1 MVLYLIA
8 SLWLPVYKKSFY
20 KMVAV
25 IENDKLSCAHN
36 GILLASKTLVQMEG
50 TCDLKRTPVLSVFDV
65 PRGERFVDKLILLLL
80 RTTYFGIR
88 LSLRLVVGRRL
99 RDKFFVQHGLDFP
112 TFTYKLLKK
121 IGLDKAF
128 LLLINMP
135 KQGYKFFCRINR
147 DDFLFMTNHE
157 NEIMK
162 YFIPNEG
169 ENVVDVGAHIGLYS
183 LIAAKRVG
191 SSGKVIAIEPDPENF
206 KILKKNILLNQLT
219 NVEPLECAVYSA
231 KEKLKL
237 FLPEL
242 DQGRTIFNTV
252 MQDRA
257 GMSSNFLEVEANT
270 LDNILSEYSMHRVNY
285 LKIDVEGAELEVLKG
300 AVNTLSSNK
309 DITLIIEIH
318 GTEIYQAIVDY
329 LEARKLRIIYQ
340 KSNEK
345 GDWRHIIA
353 KK

>member
-1 MVLYLIA
+1 
-8 SLWLPVYKKSFY
+8 
-20 KMVAV
+20 V

-65 PRGERFVDKLILLLL
+65 PRGERFVDRLILFLL

-191 SSGKVIAIEPDPENF
+191 SSGKVIAIEPDPENC
-206 KILKKNILLNQLT
+206 KLLRGNVEINKLT
-219 NVEPLECAVYSA
+219 NVSILELAAFSSTS
-231 KEKLKL
+231 KLKL
-237 FLPEL
+237 YLPGKERGFTKL
-242 DQGRTIFNTV
+242 STLMAN
-252 MQDRA
+252 RA
-257 GMSSNFLEVEANT
+257 VTENFLEIDATT
-270 LDNILSEYSMHRVNY
+270 LDCLLVTQGITEVNWI
-285 LKIDVEGAELEVLKG
+285 KIDVEGAELEVLKG
-300 AVNTLSSNK
+300 AANTLSESK
-309 DITLIIEIH
+309 DIALLIEVH
-318 GTEIYQAIVDY
+318 NVNNMDLYSAIVKLLRSYGFDIKFERRY
-329 LEARKLRIIYQ
+329 ANGERHVLFRKVGG
-340 KSNEK
+340 SN
-345 GDWRHIIA
+345 
-353 KK
+353 

>member
-1 MVLYLIA
+1 
-8 SLWLPVYKKSFY
+8 
-20 KMVAV
+20 
-25 IENDKLSCAHN
+25 
-36 GILLASKTLVQMEG
+36 MEG

-309 DITLIIEIH
+309 DLTLLIEVH
-318 GTEIYQAIVDY
+318 GDANYEPVLEIFDQYEFQIVY
-329 LEARKLRIIYQ
+329 EEKYYP
-340 KSNEK
+340 SN
-345 GDWRHIIA
+345 DRHIIA
-353 KK
+353 KKISHLMQQ

>member
-1 MVLYLIA
+1 MKIRTIS
-8 SLWLPVYKKSFY
+8 SL
-20 KMVAV
+20 
-25 IENDKLSCAHN
+25 
-36 GILLASKTLVQMEG
+36 
-50 TCDLKRTPVLSVFDV
+50 FDS
-65 PRGERFVDKLILLLL
+65 PKGERFLDKLILFLL
-80 RTTYFGIR
+80 RITYFGVR
-88 LSLRLVVGRRL
+88 LSLRIVIGKKRRN
-99 RDKFFVQHGLDFP
+99 KFFVQHGLDFP

-121 IGLDKAF
+121 IGLDKVL
-128 LLLINMP
+128 LLLIDMP

-162 YFIPNEG
+162 YFIPKEG
-169 ENVVDVGAHIGLYS
+169 DTVVDVGAHIGLYS

-191 SSGKVIAIEPDPENF
+191 TSGKVIAIEPDPENF

-219 NVEPLECAVYSA
+219 NVEAVECAVYSTR
-231 KEKLKL
+231 EKLKL

-242 DQGRTIFNTV
+242 EQGRTIFNTV

-257 GMSSNFLEVEANT
+257 RTSNNFLEVEANT
-270 LDNILSEYSMHRVNY
+270 LDNILIENNVQRVNY

-309 DITLIIEIH
+309 NITLIIEIH
-318 GTEIYQAIVDY
+318 GIEIYVELMHY
-329 LEARKLRIIYQ
+329 LKTHNLRVMYQ

-345 GDWRHIIA
+345 GDWRHVIA
-353 KK
+353 KKFAA